1 MNNNEIERYNP
12 SQRTNHWIVA
22 ILFVLAALSGLALF
36 HPALFGLSGLFGGG
50 TWTRILHPF
59 IGVAMFVFFLWLAI
73 RFAGHNRIEA
83 RDRQWLRQINDVVHN
98 REEKLPEVGRYNAG
112 QKVLFWVLILSMLV
126 LLLSG
131 IVIWREYFSSFFGI
145 VSLRWASLLHA
156 IGMPE
161 LVADSKEGYEALAL
175 KLAQDRPL
183 RESLRTKLAA
193 NQKTHA
199 LFDTD
204 RFCRNMEAIYIS
216 MWRRAELGQAHDQ
229 LSGD

>member
-1 MNNNEIERYNP
+1 MNNNDIERYNP

-98 REEKLPEVGRYNAG
+98 REDKLPEVGRYNAG

-156 IGMPE
+156 AAAFVLIVSIIVHIYAAIWIKGSMGAMLYGTVSRAWARKHHP
-161 LVADSKEGYEALAL
+161 AWF
-175 KLAQDRPL
+175 
-183 RESLRTKLAA
+183 REITERK
-193 NQKTHA
+193 
-199 LFDTD
+199 
-204 RFCRNMEAIYIS
+204 
-216 MWRRAELGQAHDQ
+216 
-229 LSGD
+229 